1 MARETPSKELLRRVW
16 LFADLPD
23 TALDPIA
30 RQTTERTYDA
40 GEVIVRQGEHGIGF
54 YLVAE
59 GEVEVSQD
67 GRPLRTLWA
76 GDFFGELALLEET
89 PRTATVTAL
98 TQTRCLLLPR
108 WHFRAL
114 LQERPDLAVRLLERT
129 VRRLREQAS
138 EHS

>member
-1 MARETPSKELLRRVW
+1 MAGGSASKELLRRVW

-23 TALDPIA
+23 AALDPIA

-40 GEVIVRQGEHGIGF
+40 GEVIVRQGEPGIGF
-54 YLVAE
+54 YLIAE

-67 GRPLRTLWA
+67 GRLLRTLSA

-89 PRTATVTAL
+89 QRTATVAAR
-98 TQTRCLLLPR
+98 TQTRCLLLAR

-114 LQERPDLAVRLLERT
+114 LQERPELAVRLLECA
-129 VRRLREQAS
+129 VRRLREQTS
-138 EHS
+138 EHR